1 MTKTITGLFDDF
13 ADARI
18 AVGKLETAGIP
29 AADISFIA
37 SDAQGHLSADARNA
51 ASADK
56 AVDDAG
62 RGAGMGAIVGGT
74 GGLLTG
80 LGLLV
85 IPGIGPVAA
94 AGWLAAT
101 SVGMLGGAA
110 VGGIAGAASGSIV
123 GLLIKAGVPDDDA
136 NVLAEGVRRGGTL
149 VSARVHNNL
158 AKKARIILSD
168 QRPVD
173 IARRAKD
180 YRADGWSKFDQKAQ
194 PYTPAPVDRDSDI
207 RPVRQTDA

>member
-1 MTKTITGLFDDF
+1 MTQTITGLFDNC

-18 AVGKLETAGIP
+18 AVGKLEAAGVP
-29 AADISFIA
+29 ASDISYVG
-37 SDAQGHLSADARNA
+37 SDAQGHLSSDARSA

-85 IPGIGPVAA
+85 IPGIGPVMAG
-94 AGWLAAT
+94 GWLVAA
-101 SVGMLGGAA
+101 SMGVLGGAA
-110 VGGIAGAASGSIV
+110 VGGIAGAATGSIV
-123 GLLIKAGVPDDDA
+123 GLLIKAGVPDDEA
-136 NVLAEGVRRGGTL
+136 NVFVEGVRRGGTL
-149 VSARVHNNL
+149 VSARVADNL
-158 AKKARIILSD
+158 VKSARVTLTE

-173 IARRAKD
+173 ISRRARD
-180 YRADGWSKFDQKAQ
+180 YRADGWSRFDQKAE
-194 PYTPAPVDRDSDI
+194 PYTAAKAEPAPVS
-207 RPVRQTDA
+207 QTDA